1 MKPFRLAAI
10 AALAVGAIVA
20 IDSAGSS
27 LAGNQTQD
35 EISARP
41 TDKEAKKEKVK
52 TDKRSKKKDVDDSVP
67 IG

>member
-1 MKPFRLAAI
+1 MNLFRLAAI

-20 IDSAGSS
+20 VDSAGSS

-35 EISARP
+35 EISAP
-41 TDKEAKKEKVK
+41 TDKRSKKEKQK
-52 TDKRSKKKDVDDSVP
+52 TDKESKKKDVDDSVP